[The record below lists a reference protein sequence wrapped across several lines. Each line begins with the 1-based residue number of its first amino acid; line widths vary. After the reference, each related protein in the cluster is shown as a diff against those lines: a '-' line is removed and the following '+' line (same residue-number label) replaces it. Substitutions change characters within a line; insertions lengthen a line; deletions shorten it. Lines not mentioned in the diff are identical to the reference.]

1 MNTDLLINGNFE
13 KGNSNE
19 EKVLNPRNGD
29 LIASIPQ
36 ASEDQINKAVES
48 SSKAFTKWSRTTPG
62 ERSSLLLK
70 LADKIE
76 ENSDEAPKIPEN
88 KN

>member
-29 LIASIPQ
+29 LIAGIPQ

-48 SSKAFTKWSRTTPG
+48 SSKAFTK
-62 ERSSLLLK
+62 
-70 LADKIE
+70 
-76 ENSDEAPKIPEN
+76 
-88 KN
+88 